1 MGFVDAVFPYLVGL
15 SLASVVAVFVT
26 GVVGMGKGG
35 AFNEKYGNKLMRLRV
50 LTQGIAV
57 GLLLVY
63 FLLHHL

>member
-1 MGFVDAVFPYLVGL
+1 MAFVDAVFPYLIGL

-26 GVVGMGKGG
+26 GVVGMSKGG
-35 AFNEKYGNKLMRLRV
+35 AFNEKYGNKLMRWRV

-57 GLLLVY
+57 SILLVY